1 MSKISRRAFMEM
13 SIALGATAAW
23 GRTIPSRSKIAWR
36 ERRDFF
42 PEGVASGDP
51 DSNSVLLWTRR
62 PPAASDAANHTIEQL
77 SVEVSEDEAFTQIIA
92 TAEAPISAAS
102 DWTCRVLVG
111 KLKPSHVYWY
121 RFTDAD
127 GNGSRI
133 GRTIT
138 APAENDPRP
147 VQFAFVSCQNANDG
161 AQNAYRRMIYE
172 DERAAEKDRLGFV
185 LHLGDFIY
193 EIVWYPEDRPQGMYD
208 RKIRDIVRYEHGE
221 KHEDFHIPTDVGDY
235 RAIYRN
241 YLHDPDLQDARARFP
256 FVCMWDNHE
265 FSWLGWQSL
274 QIFDGVTRPAQSR
287 RVAANQAFF
296 EFQPG
301 RFFKPS
307 GASLD
312 TFDAP
317 KVENVPITKF
327 DQNGMGQ
334 EPNNLIAINSLRGYR
349 ALRWGRNVE
358 LIITDQ
364 RSFRSE
370 DPGGSDDAD
379 VFASPDFPSFVPQE
393 VMEILD
399 GGSAYNNGHPPAT
412 IPYGGKEVP
421 NFRKDKPPQTILG
434 AEQKSWFLDRLKSSK
449 ATWKIWGDT
458 IATLEM
464 RADPQNLP
472 VGITKAWPGAGYAG
486 FGSGDHSTAFVE
498 RADIYDFVRDNGI
511 TGFATI
517 AGDRHSFWAG
527 YSTKSLPPQKFEPV
541 GIAFVTGSLSAPGM
555 VEAIEHNFP
564 KQHPLR
570 ALFLGQGPADTKPQP
585 TVNLLL
591 RHGVNSC
598 LEYAKSGDIKKARA
612 LSNPNL
618 SPHLSFVDMGGHGY
632 AVVRATS
639 DSFQSEF
646 VCIPRP
652 IERSDRPDGG
662 PLAYR
667 ARHTANL
674 WRKGESP
681 KLETRVIEGDP
692 KFSI

>member
-1 MSKISRRAFMEM
+1 MLA
-13 SIALGATAAW
+13 
-23 GRTIPSRSKIAWR
+23 
-36 ERRDFF
+36 RDFHSSAC
-42 PEGVASGDP
+42 GITT
-51 DSNSVLLWTRR
+51 NS
-62 PPAASDAANHTIEQL
+62 AG
-77 SVEVSEDEAFTQIIA
+77 
-92 TAEAPISAAS
+92 SAGRA
-102 DWTCRVLVG
+102 CR
-111 KLKPSHVYWY
+111 
-121 RFTDAD
+121 
-127 GNGSRI
+127 
-133 GRTIT
+133 
-138 APAENDPRP
+138 
-147 VQFAFVSCQNANDG
+147 
-161 AQNAYRRMIYE
+161 
-172 DERAAEKDRLGFV
+172 
-185 LHLGDFIY
+185 
-193 EIVWYPEDRPQGMYD
+193 
-208 RKIRDIVRYEHGE
+208 
-221 KHEDFHIPTDVGDY
+221 
-235 RAIYRN
+235 
-241 YLHDPDLQDARARFP
+241 
-256 FVCMWDNHE
+256 
-265 FSWLGWQSL
+265 
-274 QIFDGVTRPAQSR
+274 IFDGVTRPAQSR

-472 VGITKAWPGAGYAG
+472 VGITKAWPGAAYAG

-527 YSTKSLPPQKFEPV
+527 YSTQNLFRRKNLNPLE
-541 GIAFVTGSLSAPGM
+541 SLSSQAPSPLRGWWKRF
-555 VEAIEHNFP
+555 EHNFP

-639 DSFQSEF
+639 D
-646 VCIPRP
+646 CISIRIRLHPAPHRAQRPSRWRPPGLPRP
-652 IERSDRPDGG
+652 PHRQS
-662 PLAYR
+662 LAQR
-667 ARHTANL
+667 RI
-674 WRKGESP
+674 P